1 MERLSLEDKKHMR
14 KNYGR
19 RTITFR
25 CPIKALEFGFDN
37 DANVE
42 ISVEYEKHLVEVEN
56 LIVNVWVME
65 TDINVKSHVTSLYV
79 PVEENEPPLDEAS
92 RILSILDKSETFR
105 EQLFK
110 AITVLRENDFEGMF
124 EAAHPKK

>member
-1 MERLSLEDKKHMR
+1 M
-14 KNYGR
+14 
-19 RTITFR
+19 
-25 CPIKALEFGFDN
+25 EFGFDN

-110 AITVLRENDFEGMF
+110 AITVLRENYFEGMF